1 MADAQ
6 KNVPL
11 VVDLD
16 GTLIRT
22 DMTWELLSRLLR
34 RNPLAIF
41 QVLFWLTRGRAR
53 LKQKLAERVQ
63 INPAALPYH
72 EKFLAWL
79 RAEKASGRIII
90 LATASDLKMAQPVA
104 AHVGLFDE
112 VLASDGQTN
121 LRSEN
126 KLRALTKKFGERGF
140 DYAGNLI
147 RTLAADTTIPM
158 AIALDH
164 GKTPVSV
171 MRAVKAGFNH
181 VMIDYAHEP
190 IEQNA
195 RGTQDIINLVR
206 PLGISVEAEV
216 GNIIK
221 SSDASGQR
229 AATVSVAEAKEFTS
243 KVDVDLLAVA
253 VGTTH
258 GIFKEQHGIDFGMI
272 TQLRSAVKPPL
283 VLHGT
288 CGVSMADISRSV
300 KAGMTKINFGEGL
313 RMNYIRYF
321 NEFTQTLNHE
331 HHVWRIARAAK
342 DRLKEDIKEIIRAV
356 GSEGKAAAIK

>member
-1 MADAQ
+1 MKLYNAKHLCDQAAA
-6 KNVPL
+6 KGFGIPALNNNG
-11 VVDLD
+11 
-16 GTLIRT
+16 GTYDI
-22 DMTWELLSRLLR
+22 
-34 RNPLAIF
+34 
-41 QVLFWLTRGRAR
+41 GRA
-53 LKQKLAERVQ
+53 
-63 INPAALPYH
+63 
-72 EKFLAWL
+72 
-79 RAEKASGRIII
+79 IIEACEELQSPLI
-90 LATASDLKMAQPVA
+90 IQCYEP
-104 AHVGLFDE
+104 
-112 VLASDGQTN
+112 N
-121 LRSEN
+121 LEY
-126 KLRALTKKFGERGF
+126 RGF
-140 DYAGNLI
+140 DYAGQLI
-147 RTLAADTTIPM
+147 KFLAADSTIPM

-181 VMIDYAHEP
+181 VMIDYADKP
-190 IEQNA
+190 LEQNV
-195 RGTQDIINLVR
+195 RGAQEIINLVR
-206 PLGISVEAEV
+206 PLGISVEAEI
-216 GNIIK
+216 GHIIK

-229 AATVSVAEAKEFTS
+229 AATVSVAEAEEFTS

-258 GIFKEQHGIDFGMI
+258 GIFKEQQGIDFGLI
-272 TQLRSAVKPPL
+272 SKLRATVKQPL

-321 NEFTQTLNHE
+321 NEFSQTLNHE

-356 GSEGKAAAIK
+356 GSEGKATAIK